1 MHWPGTGSMRSY
13 TSLLTTT
20 TLKSSILQ
28 VIVEESS
35 SRLDIYVALLL
46 IPLQGELIQGYDSV
60 ITVMH
65 MVFYYTWIAPKK
77 LELRLWT
84 GYF

>member
-1 MHWPGTGSMRSY
+1 MYWPGIGSMRSY
-13 TSLLTTT
+13 TSLLTTI
-20 TLKSSILQ
+20 TLKSSTLQ

-35 SRLDIYVALLL
+35 SRLYTVYVALLL
-46 IPLQGELIQGYDSV
+46 IPLQGELIQGYDSW

-65 MVFYYTWIAPKK
+65 MCIWTAQKK